1 MLRERGA
8 CAELGR
14 GAYGVTGRSS
24 PQAAALGWDVDVAPT
39 GGASPG
45 PCASAGRWGLVAQLP
60 APLGGCSPPRH
71 DGPFAAPC
79 ATTDRSPHR
88 APPRTV
94 RRTVRHHGV
103 RRTVRHHGVRRT
115 ARHHGPAAARRATT
129 GG

>member
-45 PCASAGRWGLVAQLP
+45 PCESAGRWGLVAQFP
-60 APLGGCSPPRH
+60 APLGGCSHPRH

-88 APPRTV
+88 APPRTF
-94 RRTVRHHGV
+94 RRTARRHGPYAAPRATTDRPPH
-103 RRTVRHHGVRRT
+103 RAPPRTVRRT
-115 ARHHGPAAARRATT
+115 ARH
-129 GG
+129 